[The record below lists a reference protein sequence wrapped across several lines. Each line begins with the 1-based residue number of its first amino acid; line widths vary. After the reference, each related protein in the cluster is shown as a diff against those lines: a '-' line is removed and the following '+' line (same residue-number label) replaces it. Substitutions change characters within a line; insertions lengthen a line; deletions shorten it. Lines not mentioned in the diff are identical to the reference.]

1 MGKKGKKKGSKKRF
15 KKITKK
21 ARKSVKKISKKITGG
36 VDEKWKKSAQNRGN
50 IIDRILNA
58 TKFGAGAELI
68 EVNGSGGKCG
78 VFVQPIQQKCTAPAE
93 STAVTNI
100 KQELQ
105 ICAAEKASLN
115 ERIKNIERDSIPIDV
130 VRDSLNS
137 VFAQYSK
144 LLGKYSVLQNNS
156 SECQSAYDV
165 RTQEL
170 KNISEKYLTDLSKCN
185 TQLKTFYDE
194 HIAENDDDAIYKEE
208 TNTLKNMIQNSKS
221 TLIWTFLILIALIIA
236 CVLKK
241 FRII

>member
-1 MGKKGKKKGSKKRF
+1 MGKKGKKKGSKSRF
-15 KKITKK
+15 KKISKK
-21 ARKSVKKISKKITGG
+21 VRKSVKKTAQKITGSI
-36 VDEKWKKSAQNRGN
+36 DEKLKKRARNSGN

-58 TKFGAGAELI
+58 KKFGEGAELI
-68 EVNGSGGKCG
+68 EVNGTKGKCP
-78 VFVQPIQQKCTAPAE
+78 VFVQPIQQKCAAQSA

-100 KQELQ
+100 NQELQ
-105 ICAAEKASLN
+105 VCKAEKASLT
-115 ERIKNIERDSIPIDV
+115 ERIKTIEKDSIPIDV
-130 VRDSLNS
+130 VRESLDS

-144 LLGKYSVLQNNS
+144 LLGKYSMLQNNS

-194 HIAENDDDAIYKEE
+194 HIGENDDDAIYKEE